1 MIIRILQYNMSIA
14 TQLQDELYGSG
25 AGVNLYGDGIF
36 SSIFSKGASL
46 LARKGAGLAAK
57 AAAKATARAARRA
70 AANAAKKALSHG
82 ARSAKK
88 LAQKQ
93 LLRKAG
99 TFARAKINKAA
110 QIAKKKRFA
119 NSKRKS

>member
-1 MIIRILQYNMSIA
+1 MSIA

-25 AGVNLYGDGIF
+25 AGGVNLYGDGIF

-57 AAAKATARAARRA
+57 AAAKASARAARRVA
-70 AANAAKKALSHG
+70 TNAAKKALSHG

-88 LAQKQ
+88 LLK
-93 LLRKAG
+93 
-99 TFARAKINKAA
+99 N
-110 QIAKKKRFA
+110 
-119 NSKRKS
+119 NY